1 MGGGRTAATVLL
13 GFMLACPSEQ
23 KQKAAAPAP
32 PTPEHADEPKHAPLP
47 TRVVLSEAVV
57 RDAKL
62 RTARVGRERLA
73 PTLALPGE
81 VVADPD
87 RSARLAS
94 PIAGRIASVHFQ
106 EGSTVQKGAVLA
118 VIAVPDLGRLRS
130 EHAALVARAKAA
142 RVNAAR
148 LSELYEQRLASEQLQ
163 LDAIATAEA
172 LEVEARAAGERLTAL
187 GLTANGPRPHAAA
200 LTLRAPLS
208 GTVIS
213 RAAVVGQPVNA
224 DQVLCEL
231 VDLTELWFLGR
242 VFEKDLAR
250 LALGAAAEVQ
260 LNAYP
265 EVRFPGSVEY
275 IGRQV
280 DPVART
286 VTARIRIVN
295 RDDLLRVGLFGTA
308 HVSSEGAG
316 DAQPVLVV
324 PRSALTDV
332 ADRDV
337 VFVRHADKD
346 FELHEVSLGRSAA
359 GKVEI
364 LAGLREGE
372 QVVVDGVFTLKSAIL
387 KSTFAE
393 EE

>member
-1 MGGGRTAATVLL
+1 MLL
-13 GFMLACPSEQ
+13 GLALGCPSEAKREQ
-23 KQKAAAPAP
+23 PAPERAAP
-32 PTPEHADEPKHAPLP
+32 EHLDEPKHAPLP
-47 TRVVLSEAVV
+47 TRVVLSDEVV

-62 RTARVGRERLA
+62 VTEKVGRERLA

-106 EGSTVQKGAVLA
+106 EGSAVQKGAVLA

-130 EHAALVARAKAA
+130 DHASLVARAKAA
-142 RVNAAR
+142 RVNASR
-148 LSELYEQRLASEQLQ
+148 LTDLYEQRLASEQLL
-163 LDAIATAEA
+163 LDAVATAEA
-172 LEVEARAAGERLTAL
+172 LEVEARAAAERLSAL
-187 GLTANGPRPHAAA
+187 GLSAKGPGAAA
-200 LTLRAPLS
+200 LTLRAPLA
-208 GTVIS
+208 GTVLS
-213 RAAVVGQPVNA
+213 RSAVVGQPVNA

-250 LALGAAAEVQ
+250 LAVGASAEVQ

-265 EVRFPGSVEY
+265 DARFGGTVEY

-308 HVSSEGAG
+308 HVATA
-316 DAQPVLVV
+316 DARETLPVLVV

-332 ADRDV
+332 AGRDV

-346 FELHEVSLGRSAA
+346 FELHEVSIGRSAL